1 MSVPVYL
8 YTGPEFGER
17 NDAVN
22 ALKANLEKQF
32 GSFDDYSY
40 YAIDTSVATVVSML
54 QTESLFTP
62 ATCVVYKSAELIKKK
77 EDIELLASWIE
88 SVTPSSKNKTP
99 RDSAMLILVSDETS
113 VDPKVS
119 KLIPK
124 ENQKVFWV
132 MFENRRVP
140 WLKDFFRK
148 NGYSIEEDAAEMI
161 LEMVENNT
169 ESLKNECSRFF
180 TLFPAGTCI
189 KAENVDSVLANTREE
204 SVFTL
209 FGAMVDSSQSQT
221 KRFENALT
229 IFQKLRLAAGS
240 SGGSADAIVAGLTF
254 CFRKLQVYHQ
264 LKRNGQADD
273 FTLKKNGISSPA
285 MRTQYAN
292 ASKLWTIGQTMA
304 IISLLSSTVMNI
316 RSSGTALE
324 ESYMEML
331 LYSIIIKKGASIQTY
346 QETFEGI

>member
-1 MSVPVYL
+1 MSIPVYL

-22 ALKANLEKQF
+22 ALKADLKKKF
-32 GSFDDYSY
+32 GSFDDYLY
-40 YAIDTSVATVVSML
+40 YATDTSVPTVVSML
-54 QTESLFTP
+54 QSESLFTP

-77 EDIELLASWIE
+77 EDIEYLASWIN
-88 SVTPSSKNKTP
+88 SVTPNPKNKTP
-99 RDSAMLILVSDETS
+99 RDSAVLILVSDETS
-113 VDPKVS
+113 IDAKLS

-140 WLKDFFRK
+140 WLKDYFRK

-180 TLFPAGTCI
+180 TLFQPGTCI
-189 KAENVDSVLANTREE
+189 TPENVDSVLANTREE
-204 SVFTL
+204 SVFSL
-209 FGAMVDSSQSQT
+209 FGAMVDSSQTQT
-221 KRFENALT
+221 KRLENSLT
-229 IFQKLRLAAGS
+229 ILQKLRLAAGT

-264 LKRNGQADD
+264 LCRNGHPDD
-273 FTLKKNGISSPA
+273 FTLKKNGISSPS
-285 MRTQYAN
+285 MRTQYSN
-292 ASKLWTIGQTMA
+292 ASKLWTMGQTMA
-304 IISLLSSTVMNI
+304 IISMLSATVMNI

-324 ESYMEML
+324 QSYLEML
-331 LYSIIIKKGASIQTY
+331 LYSIIVKKGASIQTY
-346 QETFEGI
+346 QDFE